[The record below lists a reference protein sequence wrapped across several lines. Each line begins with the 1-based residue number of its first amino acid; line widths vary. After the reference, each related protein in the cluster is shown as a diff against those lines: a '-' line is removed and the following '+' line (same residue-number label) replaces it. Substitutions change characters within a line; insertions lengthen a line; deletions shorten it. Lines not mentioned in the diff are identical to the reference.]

1 LLVPYYSWQISHGK
15 HHHHT
20 GHLQK
25 DQVFVP
31 PRRSQLGL
39 PQPKS
44 EAEYATIMSYKTEND
59 DPYNYGFEEE
69 DEEPLYKQA
78 PLFLGLQV
86 LLMWTVGWPGYL
98 IANMSGQSYE
108 KWTNHFDPS
117 SPIFEPKQASKIVAS
132 DLGVLTTLAAMSW
145 FGTSYG
151 WLAVWK
157 YYFAPYLVC
166 NAWLVTITFLQHT
179 HPVIPHYNHTS
190 WTFVRGALS
199 TIDRD
204 YGVFLNHVFHGITN
218 THVAHH
224 LFSQMPHY
232 HAWEATEILEKVLVP
247 GELYYKEE
255 KMGVLQSV
263 WSSWWTCR
271 FVEDKGD
278 VLFWRK

>member
-1 LLVPYYSWQISHGK
+1 M
-15 HHHHT
+15 
-20 GHLQK
+20 QK

-39 PQPKS
+39 AQPTD
-44 EAEYATIMSYKTEND
+44 EADFATLMKHKVDND
-59 DPYNYGFEEE
+59 DPYNFEY
-69 DEEPLYKQA
+69 DVDDDEPLYKQT

-86 LLMWTVGWPGYL
+86 LLMWTMGWPGYL
-98 IANMSGQSYE
+98 ISNMSGQEYGR
-108 KWTNHFDPS
+108 WTNHFDPT
-117 SPIFEPKQASKIVAS
+117 SPIFEYPKQASKIVMS
-132 DLGVLTTLAAMSW
+132 DLGVLATMAGMAW
-145 FGTSYG
+145 FGIAGPAYGVGG
-151 WLAVWK
+151 WLNVWK

-179 HPVIPHYNHTS
+179 HPVIPHYNHTA
-190 WTFVRGALS
+190 WNFVRGALS

-204 YGVFLNHVFHGITN
+204 YGILNHVFHGITN

-232 HAWEATEILEKVLVP
+232 HAWEATEVLEKLLVP
-247 GELYYKEE
+247 GQLYFKEE
-255 KMGVLQSV
+255 RKSVLQSV
-263 WSSWWTCR
+263 WESWWNCR